1 MSRRAV
7 WEGGIVLGVGLVFA
21 ALGAEC
27 LAAFN
32 ACFADPACYPS
43 SSAMPFGEFFG
54 ILSLGVILS
63 LAGAVQ
69 LAVGIRRETAPAAR

>member
-43 SSAMPFGEFFG
+43 SSGLPFEEFF
-54 ILSLGVILS
+54 VILVVGIS
-63 LAGAVQ
+63 VSVAGAIQ
-69 LAVGIRRETAPAAR
+69 LAEGIRRETAPVGP